1 MDGPEVIIGT
11 VIAEANNGM
20 IDLNGFTSF
29 WSFIQQ
35 EVNATLG
42 AIEAEL
48 KPVSPACG
56 GQNRNKNGGLKCSTC
71 VCEYRNNVIESVMIQ
86 IEQTLQMAKTE
97 AMNLYETDL
106 SPYIT
111 KFMDRIVHVWRDEHS
126 CSSVYSQKHKVKVQE
141 QVCDISALNLETPGQ
156 PITMSCNLLF
166 FCEMVVVDTS
176 SLTVVADSV
185 HVGDGATLQNVP
197 PVKGQNG
204 ADGVNPGDSGLNGA
218 PGANAFNM
226 VLEANR
232 LLKSSA
238 NQLIFIS
245 QVLTYYFNCQMA
257 SVFYSIATFSGWSRG
272 KRWQWKNG
280 WFKSGS
286 NTK

>member
-1 MDGPEVIIGT
+1 M
-11 VIAEANNGM
+11 
-20 IDLNGFTSF
+20 
-29 WSFIQQ
+29 
-35 EVNATLG
+35 G

-56 GQNRNKNGGLKCSTC
+56 GQNKNKNGGLKCSTC
-71 VCEYRNNVIESVMIQ
+71 VCEYRNNVIETAMVQ

-111 KFMDRIVHVWRDEHS
+111 KFMHRIVHVWRDEHS
-126 CSSVYSQKHKVKVQE
+126 CSLVYSQKRKVKAQE
-141 QVCDISALNLETPGQ
+141 QVCDMSALKLQTPGQ
-156 PITMSCNLLF
+156 PITLSCNLLF

-176 SLTVVADSV
+176 SLTVTADFV
-185 HVGDGATLQNVP
+185 HVGNGATLQNVP
-197 PVKGQNG
+197 PVKGLNG

-226 VLEANR
+226 VLEAKE

-238 NQLIFIS
+238 DQLIFIS
-245 QVLTYYFNCQMA
+245 QVLFYYFNCQIA
-257 SVFYSIATFSGWSRG
+257 SVFYSIATFTGWSRG
-272 KRWQWKNG
+272 RWWQWKNG
-280 WFKSGS
+280 GFKSRS
-286 NTK
+286 NPK